1 MSMDPAEP
9 SNAKQ
14 ERMAEVGALACGAA
28 HDLNNLLT
36 VILGRA
42 ELGRMQC
49 GEDPKLN
56 MTFQQLLEAAHKAT
70 IITRQL
76 LLLARADDG
85 QRQRLDLN
93 AVAAAYAR
101 LAAEESGG
109 TFSILHQPSAELV
122 GVDGDATQIE
132 QILRN
137 LEAYV
142 RDMPGDHRSMRLN
155 VDLATVTEATTRKLP
170 NVKPGTYVRITAAG
184 PEIPA
189 NPAAQ
194 RVPYEPTASRR
205 QRGTSLGL
213 AVAHLLARAHGGF
226 MEVSV
231 GLQEGA
237 VVYVY
242 LPLAEGTLRAMQ
254 AAQG

>member
-1 MSMDPAEP
+1 MHTDPAGTP
-9 SNAKQ
+9 NAKQ
-14 ERMAEVGALACGAA
+14 ERLAEVGALACGAA

-56 MTFQQLLEAAHKAT
+56 MTFQQLLETAHKAT
-70 IITRQL
+70 TITRQL

-85 QRQRLDLN
+85 QRQRLDVN
-93 AVAAAYAR
+93 AVSAAYVR
-101 LAAEESGG
+101 LAAEENGDA
-109 TFSILHQPSAELV
+109 FAILHQPSSELAS
-122 GVDGDATQIE
+122 VDGDATQIE

-142 RDMPGDHRSMRLN
+142 RDMPGDHRSMRLS
-155 VDLATVTEATTRKLP
+155 VDQATVTESTARKLP
-170 NVKPGTYVRITAAG
+170 SVKPGTYVRITAAG
-184 PEIPA
+184 PETPPI
-189 NPAAQ
+189 PAAQ
-194 RVPYEPTASRR
+194 RVPYEPTAARR

-231 GLQEGA
+231 GLREGA

-242 LPLAEGTLRAMQ
+242 LPLAEGASRTMQ
-254 AAQG
+254 A